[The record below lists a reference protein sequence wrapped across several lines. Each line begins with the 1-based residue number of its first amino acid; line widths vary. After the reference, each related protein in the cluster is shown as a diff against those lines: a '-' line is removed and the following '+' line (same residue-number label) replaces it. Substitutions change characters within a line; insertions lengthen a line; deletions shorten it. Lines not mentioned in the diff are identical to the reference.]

1 MILNVI
7 SWCLVVLLGV
17 PTLYLFVFAVA
28 SKLFR
33 GRKPEA
39 SRGQR
44 SYAIVI
50 PAYKS
55 DRFIFDTAK
64 AAIGQNYPADKFRVL
79 VAADSMSDASLEP
92 LEGIG
97 VEYIKV
103 SFENSSKIKSL
114 RKAME
119 HLGPD
124 AADEVV
130 ILDSDNIVGPD
141 FLSKADELIEAGAVA
156 IQAHRTAKNTD
167 TPVAVIDA
175 AAEEIN
181 NSIFRKGH
189 CALGISSAL
198 IGSGMI
204 LPYRWFCD
212 NIGAIETSAEDKE
225 IELALLGQGIY
236 VDYAA
241 HIPVLDEKTR
251 TAANYKGQRRRW
263 QASSFYM
270 LTYAAK
276 GLGTA
281 KDRIGYLD
289 KMFQWCIPSRMILL
303 AAVPLLAI
311 AATLAGASNA
321 ATWWSVVA
329 ALIAANLIALPG
341 RMYNR
346 ELLKSLVQL
355 PVLAAISVGN
365 MFHLKGT
372 KEKFIHTEH

>member
-1 MILNVI
+1 MILDII
-7 SWCLVVLLGV
+7 SWILVVLLGI
-17 PTLYLFVFAVA
+17 PTLYLFAYAVA
-28 SKLFR
+28 SKFFR
-33 GRKPEA
+33 SRKTAA
-39 SRGQR
+39 SPRTR
-44 SYAIVI
+44 SYVIVI

-55 DRFIFDTAK
+55 DKFIFDTAK
-64 AAIGQNYPADKFRVL
+64 AAIGQDYPAGKFRVL
-79 VAADSMSDASLEP
+79 VAADTMSDASLEP
-92 LEGIG
+92 LGGIG
-97 VEYIKV
+97 AEHIKV

-119 HLGPD
+119 HLGGD
-124 AADEVV
+124 AADEIV
-130 ILDSDNIVGPD
+130 ILDSDNIIGPD
-141 FLSKADELIEAGAVA
+141 FLSKVDELVEAGAVA

-204 LPYRWFCD
+204 FPYRWFYD

-270 LTYAAK
+270 LNYAAK

-303 AAVPLLAI
+303 AIVPVLAI
-311 AATLAGASNA
+311 AATLAGASGIIV
-321 ATWWSVVA
+321 WWSTVA
-329 ALIAANLIALPG
+329 VLIAANMIALPCS
-341 RMYNR
+341 MYNLN
-346 ELLKSLVQL
+346 LLKSLVQL
-355 PVLAAISVGN
+355 PVLAAISIGN
-365 MFHLKGT
+365 MFHLGGT
-372 KEKFIHTEH
+372 KDTFIHTEH